1 MSLSISCLYNEY
13 FLRKELATVLEI
25 FLSSRFSAVIGGSY
39 HLKLE
44 KLTKKGIQDDKEYMR
59 WICLKSTL
67 QDKLYLD
74 DGESFLKI
82 VYRKKLFFDKLLLG
96 N

>member
-1 MSLSISCLYNEY
+1 
-13 FLRKELATVLEI
+13 
-25 FLSSRFSAVIGGSY
+25 
-39 HLKLE
+39 
-44 KLTKKGIQDDKEYMR
+44 MR